1 MLQARL
7 QQQLNKNNKGSS
19 LVTVLLVAS
28 IIAALVTVV
37 LAIVLLN
44 VYMKKADLEGQG
56 VFYDAESALEEIR
69 AGLSKDESDA
79 TTTAYLDTLSN
90 YANLEDEKKTINFD
104 DKFSEIIK
112 NKLTDTSSG
121 LYKISTLEG
130 YLRETKMKDGV
141 GAEILTNPA
150 EAHFNITKEGAVL
163 KDVHVRY
170 TDKNNYV
177 SEIKT
182 DIVLE
187 YPPVNFQNA
196 SSIDNILTYGLIA
209 DKAFDPSGSVE
220 VIGNAYL
227 GSELGKDGDNKIN
240 SANVD
245 FYANGTQETNVIS
258 GGNFLL
264 DGSTVNTNN
273 IAFWSDKIT
282 LDKSEFNM
290 NTGSLYIKDDL
301 VLGNNAKSKLAGKLI
316 MFGNPWV
323 AADLEADKNP
333 DKAKIQSS
341 EVREAARDDMP
352 SYSSSIIVTGSN
364 AGLDMSGLNTMVIGG
379 SAYVDTES
387 QNKNLPT
394 GKKNNVNIVT
404 GQSMALKSD
413 QRAYLVP
420 PTLVGV
426 NEIEKNGVVVGY
438 ENYQNGLTNPMTA
451 NQFKAL
457 QQEIA
462 DKNYGGDV
470 SRVQPTDYV
479 SMNLAEP
486 TLGVSLNA
494 FVMAHNPTKTQDW
507 WEENGYLPSVRACAY
522 PTTSG
527 GGSIVYLFIEFK
539 TVGDN
544 YTGQQNADY
553 IPAEAFYNN
562 WYKLYNSTAT
572 NYQRLLG
579 NIDYYATYGIKL
591 PKDVNDKTRMY
602 FTGNILSNEL
612 FPVIVPDI
620 ITQPDFTIDLNV
632 EYSKQSAYYQDA
644 FFTLNK
650 NLSTRYVTLTG
661 DEKQNTLFNNL
672 ITESVK
678 VGDKTYNLSGTKY
691 YVSPTGEG
699 AVVHKG
705 DVTYNNSLENSLR
718 NETDV
723 NGDKHNDAKVN
734 VIIAT
739 GDVTVNDNFEGMII
753 AGGKVNVK
761 SKVKVTSDSDKA
773 AKALQA
779 RKEDDV
785 NDTAANFVINA
796 AKYLLGG
803 TGTVDGDSGEI
814 TMKDY
819 VTFRNWTKQ

>member
-1 MLQARL
+1 MTKKKMLQARL

-56 VFYDAESALEEIR
+56 AFYDAESALEEIR

-104 DKFSEIIK
+104 EKFSEIIK
-112 NKLTDTSSG
+112 DKLTDTSSG

-130 YLRETKMKDGV
+130 YLRETKMQDGV

-187 YPPVNFQNA
+187 FPPVNFQNA

-209 DKAFDPSGSVE
+209 DKAFNPSGSVE

-323 AADLEADKNP
+323 AKDDTMVT
-333 DKAKIQSS
+333 SS
-341 EVREAARDDMP
+341 EVREAATNDMP
-352 SYSSSIIVTGSN
+352 SYSSSILVTGSN

-420 PTLVGV
+420 PTLVGAGL
-426 NEIEKNGVVVGY
+426 KDGQ
-438 ENYQNGLTNPMTA
+438 NYQNGLTNPMTA

-457 QQEIA
+457 QQEIMA
-462 DKNYGGDV
+462 QNNYT
-470 SRVQPTDYV
+470 SESQIQPTDYV
-479 SMNLAEP
+479 NMDLAEP

-494 FVMAHNPTKTQDW
+494 FVMAHNPTKTPDW
-507 WEENGYLPSVRACAY
+507 WSSNGYLPSVRACAY

-544 YTGQQNADY
+544 FTGQQNTDY

-562 WYKLYNSTAT
+562 WYKLYNATAT

-661 DEKQNTLFNNL
+661 DEKQNTLFKNL

-761 SKVKVTSDSDKA
+761 SGVKVTSDSDKA

-803 TGTVDGDSGEI
+803 TGTTDGDSGEI

>member
-56 VFYDAESALEEIR
+56 AFYDAESALEEIR
-69 AGLSKDESDA
+69 AGLAKDESDA

-90 YANLEDEKKTINFD
+90 YANLEDEKKTVNFD
-104 DKFSEIIK
+104 EMFSEIIK

-150 EAHFNITKEGAVL
+150 DAHFNITKEGAVL

-209 DKAFDPSGSVE
+209 DKAFDPRGSVE

-227 GSELGKDGDNKIN
+227 GSELGKDNKIS

-245 FYANGTQETNVIS
+245 FNANGTQETNVIS

-323 AADLEADKNP
+323 AKDDKMVT
-333 DKAKIQSS
+333 SS
-341 EVREAARDDMP
+341 EVREAATKDMP
-352 SYSSSIIVTGSN
+352 SYSSSILVTGSD

-394 GKKNNVNIVT
+394 GKKNNKNIVT

-420 PTLVGV
+420 PTLVGAELK
-426 NEIEKNGVVVGY
+426 EIKENGNVVRH

-457 QQEIA
+457 QQEIMTA
-462 DKNYGGDV
+462 KGYT
-470 SRVQPTDYV
+470 SESQIQPTDYV
-479 SMNLAEP
+479 NMNLAEP

-494 FVMAHNPTKTQDW
+494 FVMAHNPTKTPDW
-507 WEENGYLPSVRACAY
+507 WSKNGYLPSVRACAY

-527 GGSIVYLFIEFK
+527 GGSIVYLFIEFQ

-544 YTGQQNADY
+544 FTGQQNTDY

-579 NIDYYATYGIKL
+579 NIDYYAKYGIKL

-602 FTGNILSNEL
+602 FTGNILSTEL

-678 VGDKTYNLSGTKY
+678 VGDETYKLSGTKY

-723 NGDKHNDAKVN
+723 NGDKHNDAKIN

-761 SKVKVTSDSDKA
+761 SGVKVTSDSDKA